1 MKSKTGPATSWHFAP
16 PGPRGHRVIGNLK
29 AYEEDRLGFLMQSAR
44 QYGPVVRYSD
54 EVYILNAPS
63 LVEETL
69 RRTNQEFAQDHDTQG
84 QRIDTVKG
92 SPLLERWM
100 SQRRAAGKGMSPR
113 VVSAHADRLFALTES
128 HISSWQTGKPVQVFD
143 EMKGLTSKVVADFCC
158 GPDGTDLPK
167 YSSGVLDGLGDL
179 LGSPF
184 HFPSWVPLNRN
195 RRPRRAIA
203 DLEAELNRIADQRL
217 RVQHRDQF
225 DLLSALIDGEEALPP
240 REACNILVTILLAAH
255 GVPAAAMA
263 WLWLLLYEHPLE
275 ERRLHAE
282 IDAAVG
288 RSRTIGAG
296 DLVRMP
302 FTTAVVKE
310 TLRLYPPTWL
320 LARQVVEPYE
330 LGGYRLIPGQYV
342 IMSPYVLQRDPTH
355 FDRPDDFV
363 PARWL
368 DEVWVRQLPKY
379 AYCPFSAGP
388 RGCLGM
394 PLAMVELPLLTA
406 TIARRFRF
414 VPTRDGSVG
423 PDSRLILI
431 PREFEALVETRG
443 LAADYDSS
451 GGESRADVSVV

>member
-1 MKSKTGPATSWHFAP
+1 
-16 PGPRGHRVIGNLK
+16 
-29 AYEEDRLGFLMQSAR
+29 
-44 QYGPVVRYSD
+44 
-54 EVYILNAPS
+54 
-63 LVEETL
+63 
-69 RRTNQEFAQDHDTQG
+69 
-84 QRIDTVKG
+84 
-92 SPLLERWM
+92 
-100 SQRRAAGKGMSPR
+100 
-113 VVSAHADRLFALTES
+113 
-128 HISSWQTGKPVQVFD
+128 
-143 EMKGLTSKVVADFCC
+143 
-158 GPDGTDLPK
+158 
-167 YSSGVLDGLGDL
+167 LGDL

-203 DLEAELNRIADQRL
+203 DLEAELNRIADERL
-217 RVQHRDQF
+217 RAQHRDHF
-225 DLLSALIDGEEALPP
+225 DLLSALIGGEEALPS

-282 IDAAVG
+282 IDTAVG

-296 DLVRMP
+296 DLARMP

-368 DEVWVRQLPKY
+368 NEAWVRQLPKY

-394 PLAMVELPLLTA
+394 PLAMAELPLLTA

-414 VPTRDGSVG
+414 VPTRERAVDS
-423 PDSRLILI
+423 DSRLILI
-431 PREFEALVETRG
+431 PRQFEALVETRRR
-443 LAADYDSS
+443 AADYDSS
-451 GGESRADVSVV
+451 SGESCAEVSVV